1 MSIDELVTTFTVA
14 YWGANN
20 GPADRT
26 NARAGVT
33 AIVRAL
39 RDEIDRIWTS
49 DDMGC
54 GTIIAVFN
62 EILGSDAGEKVA
74 EMPDLP
80 TRTVQLTGI
89 TKSQRPD
96 IQFEPATD
104 AAPAVMDE
112 AYKELVKRLRDV
124 ETRER
129 ILGFGGSE
137 TLLLFSKEA
146 ADALEAM
153 AGEVDK
159 LKWSMEWY
167 EDRAEAAEAERDRLK
182 AELND
187 NSALSH
193 LAGWK
198 VRALKAEAQRDRLK
212 DALQEQHAWHLNAG
226 VVGMPDGNGGWVE
239 IDNAAEYS
247 DSPLCSQ
254 TIEALGDAS

>member
-104 AAPAVMDE
+104 AAPAVCEWTKGFETYENRKWWRAACGHSFYGTPTFENCKCGKPIKFTE
-112 AYKELVKRLRDV
+112 AK
-124 ETRER
+124 
-129 ILGFGGSE
+129 
-137 TLLLFSKEA
+137 
-146 ADALEAM
+146 
-153 AGEVDK
+153 
-159 LKWSMEWY
+159 
-167 EDRAEAAEAERDRLK
+167 
-182 AELND
+182 
-187 NSALSH
+187 
-193 LAGWK
+193 
-198 VRALKAEAQRDRLK
+198 
-212 DALQEQHAWHLNAG
+212 
-226 VVGMPDGNGGWVE
+226 
-239 IDNAAEYS
+239 
-247 DSPLCSQ
+247 
-254 TIEALGDAS
+254 